1 MIYITCRRLLDPSG
15 TEPSHLV
22 KSPKSFIYIF
32 NISKSSKL
40 AREKDILSILNIG
53 LIFHFFLIGIHGYI
67 DKIMLNPNDKATS
80 NIMIDFDLGQKI
92 PNQSFDFGAF
102 CNYDCQLDFFSHK
115 YNYRTIK
122 SIVCFFT
129 CTIQPYQLVL

>member
-40 AREKDILSILNIG
+40 SREKDILSKLNIG
-53 LIFHFFLIGIHGYI
+53 LIFHIFLLSIHGYI
-67 DKIMLNPNDKATS
+67 DKNHVKP
-80 NIMIDFDLGQKI
+80 
-92 PNQSFDFGAF
+92 
-102 CNYDCQLDFFSHK
+102 
-115 YNYRTIK
+115 
-122 SIVCFFT
+122 
-129 CTIQPYQLVL
+129 